1 MVAEE
6 APQQT
11 VSKMALAAV
20 SAPMFTAEATERLR
34 KQVAKAEKV
43 GCFGGTLPCPAQ
55 SSWPCSALPRVLAEK
70 LLFTPMYV
78 LHTPTFSA
86 SVPIRLPC

>member
-11 VSKMALAAV
+11 VSKAAPAAV
-20 SAPMFTAEATERLR
+20 SAPMLTAEATERLR

-55 SSWPCSALPRVLAEK
+55 SSLPCSALPRCEASFYPDVCAAHPN
-70 LLFTPMYV
+70 LF
-78 LHTPTFSA
+78 
-86 SVPIRLPC
+86 R